1 MREITAGYDRA
12 TDELSTVLEEL
23 AAPVDFTKQRAVNG
37 DKVSFS
43 KELYPEDTH
52 FTEILRDNT
61 RVKTKNCEEIGNSDT
76 NHFPEDEKVPP
87 CPDPSISLID
97 PTKHVTKSH
106 YTPQAALK
114 PDVCQVLSIGVEIHE
129 NSTCAYEDEFDS
141 CFEEID
147 FRETDLTCKKIVLT
161 DKRNINEV
169 IESGTVIRNNH
180 KQYTGSIQ
188 QHGSYKKRSHRCSS
202 SASDTFGVE
211 SEEGEDRNQTEE
223 SFSREAGGEKL
234 QKVVLSKNNIGNK
247 VNTSLKTRKIENNAW
262 SRHHSKNVHTSQDL
276 RSQVELKTDLGGNNV
291 LSCGVQYYP
300 FTASNP
306 HTKSVSVETFPVN
319 INQVLQS
326 FRSRAPYI
334 FPHLQ
339 EVYDNQNL
347 KTTPEEIT

>member
-1 MREITAGYDRA
+1 M
-12 TDELSTVLEEL
+12 EEL
-23 AAPVDFTKQRAVNG
+23 ATPVDFTKQRAVNS

-43 KELYPEDTH
+43 KELYPEDRY
-52 FTEILRDNT
+52 FTESLPDNT
-61 RVKTKNCEEIGNSDT
+61 RGKTKNCEEIGNSGT

-87 CPDPSISLID
+87 CPNPNISLID

-114 PDVCQVLSIGVEIHE
+114 PDASQVLSIGMEIHE

-141 CFEEID
+141 CFEKID
-147 FRETDLTCKKIVLT
+147 FRETDLTGKKIVLI

-180 KQYTGSIQ
+180 KQYTGNIQ
-188 QHGSYKKRSHRCSS
+188 QHGSYKKISHRCSS
-202 SASDTFGVE
+202 SASGAFGVE
-211 SEEGEDRNQTEE
+211 LEGGEDRNQTEE
-223 SFSREAGGEKL
+223 SFSQEAGGGKL

-247 VNTSLKTRKIENNAW
+247 VNTPLTTRKIENNAW
-262 SRHHSKNVHTSQDL
+262 SRYHSKNLHTSQDL
-276 RSQVELKTDLGGNNV
+276 RSQVELKTNLSGNNV

-306 HTKSVSVETFPVN
+306 HTKSVLVN

-326 FRSRAPYI
+326 FRSKAPYI

-339 EVYDNQNL
+339 EVYNNQNL
-347 KTTPEEIT
+347 KTTPEEKT